1 MTTEGPLQVP
11 GNNSF
16 SKNHTTT
23 QQQPLY
29 PFQRDHFAAPGS
41 ADQQQSQQQ
50 QQQQTGNLMR
60 NYSFL
65 ADQIYRSVS
74 NPLYKLVRTVEDTV
88 GSDTTNKQTE
98 DAFQNGYQGYQ
109 TAASLKFESNGN
121 FEGENAEK
129 MAEQQEHSPH
139 QMHQQQ
145 NFSTWGANNTAGVQQ
160 WYPRTGGDV
169 SQSSTEAYTS
179 NNNWPTAHVAQSEA
193 SKSETPPP
201 QSSSPNKAA
210 IAFQHQQQSQQQS
223 RYQQQYFQEWVEANH
238 SNANAVT
245 SAAAYYSQQHFDSS
259 TANTGASASPQINE
273 EVSFPPAGNSTAEPP
288 SCPGCCVP
296 PAATPHQTTMY
307 PESGTELHNGLCL
320 VDPMRA
326 LPRYFTTGLWPPVI
340 NPAKLEWNSGSSVSE
355 DDARLLDMNR
365 FYSDGGYRMTGGAAA
380 ANVYPGYVGGVQDTK
395 DFFFTPSRYSTAGD
409 TVFRHKTEAH
419 RLSVAAAVTTV
430 DCDPQELEAFAER
443 FKQRRIKLGVT
454 QADVG
459 KALGRLNLAGVGSF
473 SQSTICRFE
482 SLTLSHNNMLALKPI
497 LQAWLDEAEQE
508 AAARQKNPNAYDM
521 EEDDKKRKRTSI
533 TDPEKRSLEAF
544 FGIQPRPSSEK
555 IAQIAEKLNLKKNVV
570 RVWFCNQRQKQKRMK
585 FSTVGLLHQVN
596 GM

>member
-1 MTTEGPLQVP
+1 MANEGPLQVARADNFP
-11 GNNSF
+11 KNSIP
-16 SKNHTTT
+16 T
-23 QQQPLY
+23 QQQSIY
-29 PFQRDHFAAPGS
+29 PTQREHFTNASS
-41 ADQQQSQQQ
+41 ANDQSHQAQQQ
-50 QQQQTGNLMR
+50 QAGNLMR
-60 NYSFL
+60 GYSFL

-74 NPLYKLVRTVEDTV
+74 NPLYKLVRTVEDNIGGENSSKPSEEV
-88 GSDTTNKQTE
+88 
-98 DAFQNGYQGYQ
+98 FQNGYQGYQ
-109 TAASLKFESNGN
+109 TTSNLKFESNGN
-121 FEGENAEK
+121 FDGESVSK
-129 MAEQQEHSPH
+129 IPDQQDPTAH
-139 QMHQQQ
+139 QIHRQQ
-145 NFSTWGANNTAGVQQ
+145 NFNSWETNTMGGVQQ
-160 WYPRTGGDV
+160 WYPRTADDV
-169 SQSSTEAYTS
+169 SQPSNEAYNSET
-179 NNNWPTAHVAQSEA
+179 NWPAAHGSQSEA

-201 QSSSPNKAA
+201 PQSSSPSKSAVV
-210 IAFQHQQQSQQQS
+210 FQQQQQS
-223 RYQQQYFQEWVEANH
+223 RYHQQYFQEWTEANP
-238 SNANAVT
+238 
-245 SAAAYYSQQHFDSS
+245 
-259 TANTGASASPQINE
+259 SASTNSVSNPAAFYPQQQFDPSTGTTGNSGSPQMTE
-273 EVSFPPAGNSTAEPP
+273 DVNFHPAGSNTVTESS
-288 SCPGCCVP
+288 SCPGCCAP
-296 PAATPHQTTMY
+296 PAGTSQQNTIY
-307 PESGTELHNGLCL
+307 PEAGSELHNGLCL

-326 LPRYFTTGLWPPVI
+326 LPRYLTSGLWPPVI
-340 NPAKLEWNSGSSVSE
+340 NPPKLEWNGGSGINE
-355 DDARLLDMNR
+355 DDARLLEMNR
-365 FYSDGGYRMTGGAAA
+365 FYGDGGYRMSGGAPT
-380 ANVYPGYVGGVQDTK
+380 ANVYPGYPGVQDTK
-395 DFFFTPSRYSTAGD
+395 DFFFTPSRYSTAGEA
-409 TVFRHKTEAH
+409 VFRHKAEIH
-419 RLSVAAAVTTV
+419 RLSVAAAVSAV

-508 AAARQKNPNAYDM
+508 AAARQKNPSAYDL

>member
-1 MTTEGPLQVP
+1 MATEGLLQVP
-11 GNNSF
+11 RANNF
-16 SKNHTTT
+16 PKNPVPT
-23 QQQPLY
+23 QQQSMY
-29 PFQRDHFAAPGS
+29 PPQRENYTEAS
-41 ADQQQSQQQ
+41 ASDQSNQNHQQQA
-50 QQQQTGNLMR
+50 GNLMR
-60 NYSFL
+60 GYSFL

-74 NPLYKLVRTVEDTV
+74 NPLYKLVQTVEDTV
-88 GSDTTNKQTE
+88 GGENSNKPAE
-98 DAFQNGYQGYQ
+98 EVFRHGYQGYQ
-109 TAASLKFESNGN
+109 TATNLKFESNGN
-121 FEGENAEK
+121 FEGENVAK
-129 MAEQQEHSPH
+129 ISEQQDLSAH
-139 QMHQQQ
+139 QIHRQQ
-145 NFSTWGANNTAGVQQ
+145 NFSNWEANTVGGVQQ
-160 WYPRTGGDV
+160 WYPRNANDV
-169 SQSSTEAYTS
+169 PQSTNEAY
-179 NNNWPTAHVAQSEA
+179 NNDANWQTAHGSQSEA

-201 QSSSPNKAA
+201 QSNSPNKATV
-210 IAFQHQQQSQQQS
+210 AFQQQQVQQN
-223 RYQQQYFQEWVEANH
+223 RYHQQYFQEWTEANP
-238 SNANAVT
+238 STNTNPVANPVT
-245 SAAAYYSQQHFDSS
+245 FYPQQQFD
-259 TANTGASASPQINE
+259 ASVVPSGNSVSPQISE
-273 EVSFPPAGNSTAEPP
+273 EVSFPQTVNNPAPDAS

-296 PAATPHQTTMY
+296 SATTPHQNTVY
-307 PESGTELHNGLCL
+307 PESGGGDLHNGLCL

-326 LPRYFTTGLWPPVI
+326 LPRYLTSGLWPPVI
-340 NPAKLEWNSGSSVSE
+340 NPPKLEWNGGSVMSE
-355 DDARLLDMNR
+355 DDARLLEMNR
-365 FYSDGGYRMTGGAAA
+365 FYGDGSYRMSGGATA
-380 ANVYPGYVGGVQDTK
+380 ANVYQGYPGVQDTK

-409 TVFRHKTEAH
+409 AMFRHKAEAH
-419 RLSVAAAVTTV
+419 RLSVAAAVSAV

-508 AAARQKNPNAYDM
+508 ATARQKNPSAYDL